1 MRKSSQQKLSAKA
14 FPNSGVLK
22 MVDEFQS
29 AMQAAGI
36 ICKEQIIADGLLHR
50 FSPDGKGNP
59 DAWYVLFELAGAY
72 GDWSQGIKGKW
83 SAKSQGL
90 SYQQKNDLQAQ
101 IDNARKC
108 SDEERKRKNEETAHI
123 ASQVWQNLTE
133 SGHSNYLARKQVNG
147 CGIRFG
153 EQFIVI
159 PLSDTEGKLW
169 SLQKIYDDGTKKFLP
184 GGRKKGCFH
193 HLGTLKNGESIYVV
207 EGYSTGA
214 SVYSATNQTT
224 VIAFDAGNI
233 DPVIG
238 ELKAKYPN
246 SSITIAA
253 DNDQWKE
260 HNTGKMAAE
269 ATAKKWNCN
278 VALPHFKDCTTL
290 PSDFNDLMLL
300 EGQEEVNRQLKINV
314 IGQSILRPI
323 NVWDLLRL
331 DIPPREMILA
341 PIIPAQGLAM
351 LYAPRGLGK
360 THVALSIAY
369 TVAHGTQMFNGKWQC
384 EKARKVLFIDGE
396 MPAIALQD
404 RIGNII
410 ASTEGELIDYDFL
423 QFITPDL
430 QQENGIPDLATS
442 EGQSLI
448 EKHLDGVDLLILDN
462 LSALC
467 RTGRENESESWIPI
481 QDWLLKLRRQ
491 GKSVL
496 FVHHSNKMGN
506 QRGTSKKEDLLDTV
520 FVLRKPADYEAK
532 QGARFEVH
540 YEKTR
545 GFYGDEAMPFEAS
558 LKEHNGTTFWQV
570 RDLEDYQAEKIIGM
584 SKEGLSQRDIAQ
596 EMGISA
602 STVNRTIKRA
612 KEEGRLNG

>member
-1 MRKSSQQKLSAKA
+1 
-14 FPNSGVLK
+14 
-22 MVDEFQS
+22 MVDNFQI
-29 AMQAAGI
+29 AMQEAGI
-36 ICKEQIIADGLLHR
+36 ICKEQIIADGALHR

-59 DAWYVLFELAGAY
+59 DAWYVFYGMAGAF
-72 GDWSQGIKGKW
+72 GDWSQGIKEKW
-83 SAKSQGL
+83 STKSQGL
-90 SYQQKNDLQAQ
+90 SPQQKLELQQQ
-101 IDNARKC
+101 IDNAKKA
-108 SDEERKRKNEETAHI
+108 SNEERERKHTEISEQ
-123 ASQVWQNLTE
+123 ASREWQNLAECGQST
-133 SGHSNYLARKQVNG
+133 YLTKKQVSAF
-147 CGIRFG
+147 GIRFG
-153 EQFIVI
+153 IGGIAI
-159 PLSDTEGKLW
+159 PLYDVNGKLW
-169 SLQKIYDDGTKKFLP
+169 SLQKIYDDGSKRFLT

-193 HLGTLKNGESIYVV
+193 HLGALKNGESIYVV
-207 EGYSTGA
+207 EGYSTGT

-238 ELKAKYPN
+238 ELNAKYPN

-260 HNTGKMAAE
+260 YNTGKEAAE
-269 ATAKKWNCN
+269 AAAKKWNCN
-278 VALPHFKDCTTL
+278 VALPHFKDCTTH
-290 PSDFNDLMLL
+290 PTDFNDLMLL
-300 EGQEEVNRQLKINV
+300 EGKEEVNRQLKTHV
-314 IGQSILRPI
+314 ISQSVLRPI
-323 NVWDLLRL
+323 NVRDLLSL
-331 DIPPREMILA
+331 DIPPRQMILA
-341 PIIPAQGLAM
+341 PIIPAQGLVM

-369 TVAHGTQMFNGKWQC
+369 TVAHGTQIFNGKWHC

-396 MPAIALQD
+396 MPVNALQE
-404 RIGNII
+404 RISNIV
-410 ASTEGELIDYDFL
+410 AGTEGELIDYDFL

-430 QQENGIPDLATS
+430 QHEIGIPDLATS
-442 EGQSLI
+442 EGQSHL
-448 EKHLDGVDLLILDN
+448 EKHLNDVDLLVLDN

-467 RTGRENESESWIPI
+467 RNGRENESESWIPI

-520 FVLRKPADYEAK
+520 VVLRKPTDYEAK

-545 GFYGDEAMPFEAS
+545 GFYGEEAVPFEAT
-558 LKEHNGTTFWQV
+558 LQNHNGTTFWQV
-570 RDLEDYQAEKIIGM
+570 RDLEDYQVEKIIGL

-596 EMGISA
+596 ELGISA
-602 STVNRTIKRA
+602 STVNRTLKRSKA
-612 KEEGRLNG
+612 EGRLNV